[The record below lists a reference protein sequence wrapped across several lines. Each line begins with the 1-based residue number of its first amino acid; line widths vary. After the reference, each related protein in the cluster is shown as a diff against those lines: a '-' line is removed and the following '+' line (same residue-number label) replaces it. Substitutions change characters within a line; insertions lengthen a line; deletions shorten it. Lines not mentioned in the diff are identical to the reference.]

1 LAACWASW
9 WTTWSCT
16 RHDPKS
22 LLQGD
27 LKSYL
32 VTMDE
37 HTLVGLRVCLVRLMQ
52 NPTND
57 MIVLEHT
64 KQI

>member
-9 WTTWSCT
+9 WTTWNCT
-16 RHDPKS
+16 RRNPKS
-22 LLQGD
+22 LLQAS
-27 LKSYL
+27 LTSYL

-37 HTLVGLRVCLVRLMQ
+37 HTLVALRVCLVRLMQ